1 MKVKKKIYCL
11 PSFCE
16 LSALEF
22 SKKMSSSGT
31 DYSKE

>member
-1 MKVKKKIYCL
+1 MKVKKRYCL
-11 PSFCE
+11 PSYCE

-22 SKKMSSSGT
+22 SKKISSAGT